1 MARRK
6 RGRKKDPISAHSPDY
21 KEWAKR
27 QAASSRT
34 TSGRR
39 KTGEAKKRAEIAKA
53 AQKLKKEQERKAA
66 KLKKAQEKEA
76 ERNKFTQV
84 ADPSL
89 QGKYGSKK
97 VAPKA
102 QGRKSSVRLT
112 KVNDRYKDERGR
124 VSYNPQSIR
133 DAYKARTA
141 VNKVI
146 RKTKKQG
153 KETLPIKEM
162 RQEYSRLRAAAV
174 KRMERLA
181 GAGFGNSQIM
191 KYYGERLPKLTDI
204 KKTEVEKILIEML
217 VDVNRFLASD
227 LSTVKGQTDLRN
239 QRILS
244 LREYGYEVDW
254 SNFDYLTD
262 VLDYI
267 RDNYEDMF
275 FDSDQLITEATKYIN
290 EVINDPEIISMAKEE
305 HGTDLAGQTLGE
317 EVYERYSSNS
327 AELRG
332 LSGL

>member
-6 RGRKKDPISAHSPDY
+6 RGRKNPISAHSQDY
-21 KEWAKR
+21 KEWQKK

-34 TSGRR
+34 TSGKR
-39 KTGEAKKRAEIAKA
+39 KTGEEKKRAEIAKA

-66 KLKKAQEKEA
+66 KVKKAQEKKA
-76 ERNKFTQV
+76 DRNKVDQV
-84 ADPSL
+84 ADPA
-89 QGKYGSKK
+89 QHGKYGSKK

-102 QGRKSSVRLT
+102 QGRKSSVKLT
-112 KVNDRYKDERGR
+112 KVDDRYKDANGR

-133 DAYKARTA
+133 DAYKIRTA
-141 VNKVI
+141 VNKEI
-146 RKTKKQG
+146 RAAKKAG
-153 KETLPIKEM
+153 KEALNLKEM
-162 RQEYSRLRAAAV
+162 RQEYSRLRSAAV

-191 KYYGERLPKLTDI
+191 KYYGTRLPKLTDI
-204 KKTEVEKILIEML
+204 KKTEVEKVLIEML

-227 LSTVKGQTDLRN
+227 LSTVKGQVDLRN
-239 QRILS
+239 QRILT

-267 RDNYEDMF
+267 RDEYQDLF
-275 FDSDQLITEATKYIN
+275 FDSDQLIQDAVKYIN
-290 EVINDPEIISMAKEE
+290 EVINDPEIMKMAREE
-305 HGTDLAGQTLGE
+305 HGTDQAGQTLGD
-317 EVYERYSSNS
+317 EVYERFAASS